1 MSPKT
6 GYRRYPPELRE
17 SIYNR
22 FIDTGNKKQ
31 TAREFNI
38 SPKNV
43 RNIVN
48 KFKKFHTFEN
58 LPKKPRSRVTDRH
71 QDLNILREITNS
83 PKKKPRDIKY
93 SLNLSCSTRTISR
106 RIKEIGLN
114 PRVAATV
121 PYVSKPNI
129 RRRLILAKKQVRLPE
144 DFWKRV
150 IWSDEKK
157 FELMNSRR
165 RVIVYR
171 RKGQRYNLKFVKPSV
186 KHGGGSIMVWG
197 CFSYHGMGA
206 LHLINGIM
214 NGPVYRDIL
223 VDELQFSTDLMGVSE
238 GFVFQQDLDPKHT
251 SPAPTEFFRENGIEV
266 LEWSPQSAD
275 ISPIENLWAIFDWS
289 VPLKE
294 RTSIPRFW
302 AALQKTWY
310 LMDSDFLKRLV
321 LSVPGRYAEVI
332 RAKNGPT
339 GK

>member
-1 MSPKT
+1 MRQTIGNRRLSPD
-6 GYRRYPPELRE
+6 LRE
-17 SIYNR
+17 TIYNR
-22 FIDTGNKKQ
+22 YLDIGSKKQ
-31 TAREFNI
+31 TAREFKI
-38 SPKNV
+38 SPKSV
-43 RNIVN
+43 RDIAN
-48 KFKKFHTFEN
+48 KFKNFNTFEN

-83 PKKKPRDIKY
+83 PKKTLRDIKN
-93 SLNLSCSTRTISR
+93 SLNLICSTRTISR
-106 RIKEIGLN
+106 RIKERGLN

-129 RRRLILAKKQVRLPE
+129 KRRLLLAKKQVGRPE
-144 DFWKRV
+144 EFWKRV

-157 FELMNSRR
+157 FELMNTRR

-171 RKGQRYNLKFVKPSV
+171 RKGQRYNIKFVKPSV

-197 CFSYHGMGA
+197 CFSYHGMVA

-214 NGPVYRDIL
+214 TGPVYRDIL
-223 VDELQFSTDLMGVSE
+223 VDELQFSADLMGISDD
-238 GFVFQQDLDPKHT
+238 FIFQQDLDPKHT
-251 SPAPTEFFRENGIEV
+251 SPAPTDFFKENRIEV

-275 ISPIENLWAIFDWS
+275 ISPIENLWALVDWA
-289 VPLKE
+289 VPLSE

-310 LMDSDFLKRLV
+310 SMDSDLLKRLV
-321 LSVPGRYAEVI
+321 LSVPGRYTDVI
-332 RAKNGPT
+332 RAKGGPT